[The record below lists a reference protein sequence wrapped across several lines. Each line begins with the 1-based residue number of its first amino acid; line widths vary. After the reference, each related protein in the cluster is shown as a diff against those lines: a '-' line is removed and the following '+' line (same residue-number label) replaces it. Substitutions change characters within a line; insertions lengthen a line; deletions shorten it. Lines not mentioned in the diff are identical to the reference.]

1 MKDLVKVDYSKG
13 QYYTK
18 ADEPVKEETKTEDP
32 GQSASLESE
41 DSFKYEIDTRV
52 LLEETY
58 NNWLGRSKDGG
69 VWKDDPFKKQMMKKE
84 LADKLIQSIRLKV
97 NTHSL
102 LSYYDEPIINKIA
115 YETAKVWNEALMFSS
130 LSYDLATED
139 YKVLI
144 RVDVPFLIKQL
155 LLSSIN
161 GRMMELR
168 ADRGKIHITRN
179 EVAPSGGL

>member
-1 MKDLVKVDYSKG
+1 MDEIVDYSKG
-13 QYYTK
+13 SYYTK
-18 ADEPVKEETKTEDP
+18 QGETVKDESKPVDP
-32 GQSASLESE
+32 GQPANLESD

-58 NNWLGRSKDGG
+58 NNWLGRSKIDG
-69 VWKDDPFKKQMMKKE
+69 VWKDDPFKKKMMKKE

-102 LSYYDEPIINKIA
+102 LSFYDESIINKIA
-115 YETAKVWNEALMFSS
+115 YETAKVWNESLMFSS
-130 LSYDLATED
+130 LSYDLSVED
-139 YKVLI
+139 YRVLI

-168 ADRGKIHITRN
+168 ADRGKIQIVRN
-179 EVAPSGGL
+179 ETPQGGL